1 MHGTV
6 DFRSE
11 VYSLG
16 CTLWSLLTGV
26 SPFTAPGEPLADA
39 QMAPAMKRFRGVPRK
54 IRRLVTEMAATD
66 PDNRPLDPVMM
77 TERLQRCLASVE
89 RREAIARKLGIPVT
103 WQRRRVAKP
112 LGPLAARPLV
122 MAASSLR

>member
-11 VYSLG
+11 IYSLG

-39 QMAPAMKRFRGVPRK
+39 QMAPAMKRFRGVPQKSGGSLRK
-54 IRRLVTEMAATD
+54 WQ
-66 PDNRPLDPVMM
+66 RPIP
-77 TERLQRCLASVE
+77 T
-89 RREAIARKLGIPVT
+89 IARSIP
-103 WQRRRVAKP
+103 
-112 LGPLAARPLV
+112 L
-122 MAASSLR
+122 